1 MIQRIQSVFLAI
13 AAMLCIGVFFTP
25 IYDKTMADP
34 QNWIEITLAAALTLS
49 AIMSLASVFLYK
61 NRMQQIKW
69 VKYGALATIIAL
81 AICIGTMFSLGGIGR
96 YLWDEALSTGL
107 VVLILALQLLAI
119 RFIKKDEEL
128 VRSMDRIR

>member
-1 MIQRIQSVFLAI
+1 MIQRLQSVFLAI
-13 AAMLCIGVFFTP
+13 AALLCIGVFFTP
-25 IYDKTMADP
+25 IYDKAMADP
-34 QNWIEITLAAALTLS
+34 QAWIVITLAAALTLS
-49 AIMSLASVFLYK
+49 TMMSLASVFLYQ

-69 VKYGALATIIAL
+69 VKYGALATFIAL
-81 AICIGTMFSLGGIGR
+81 AICIGIFFSLGGIGR

-107 VVLILALQLLAI
+107 VVLALVLQLLAI